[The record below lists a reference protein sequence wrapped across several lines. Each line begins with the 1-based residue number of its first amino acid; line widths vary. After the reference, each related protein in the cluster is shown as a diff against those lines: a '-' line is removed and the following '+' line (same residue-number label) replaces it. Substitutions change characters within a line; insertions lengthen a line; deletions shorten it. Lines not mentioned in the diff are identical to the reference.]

1 MEVMKMIV
9 FFSSIAFFGITISSP
24 KALFYQRRLQEQ
36 RALKEIYGRRRYD
49 NDNTHSGYVR
59 PVDTGLAL
67 AGYGF
72 TNSVFG
78 LFIQNKR
85 KDEELQR
92 RKELIEKY
100 RNWRNKVS
108 ENAYDDNDSE
118 TDDSDSETDDYRN
131 LFQKR

>member
-1 MEVMKMIV
+1 MEVKKMIV
-9 FFSSIAFFGITISSP
+9 FFSSIVFFGITISSP

-36 RALKEIYGRRRYD
+36 KALQEIYGRRRYD

-78 LFIQNKR
+78 LFIHNKR
-85 KDEELQR
+85 KNEEIQR
-92 RKELIEKY
+92 RKEQSSTY
-100 RNWRNKVS
+100 NK
-108 ENAYDDNDSE
+108 AK
-118 TDDSDSETDDYRN
+118 N
-131 LFQKR
+131 LGG